1 MAAHETMQPSPFLDA
16 SKEGNEQPLVQSSAV
31 PRSLRAL

>member
-1 MAAHETMQPSPFLDA
+1 MPMKQCSPAAFLDA
-16 SKEGNEQPLVQSSAV
+16 GKEGNKQPRVQSSAV